1 MKNEVGGKDEK
12 EGKTSTKHH
21 NFRKLLKPQTFK
33 RFKCIIISFIHK
45 RRNFPSKPH
54 EMSLFASTNDGV
66 HIERVNAEKIGKR
79 GIFINVADD
88 NGRTQSEH
96 QTAGFI
102 RLRNNLNISPGE
114 RGREAFTKTLSKVR
128 DNALYQQPIK
138 RRRETLPLH
147 SNYANYEN
155 TIPKFAT
162 KGGSKFWCEDRINFG

>member
-1 MKNEVGGKDEK
+1 
-12 EGKTSTKHH
+12 
-21 NFRKLLKPQTFK
+21 
-33 RFKCIIISFIHK
+33 
-45 RRNFPSKPH
+45 
-54 EMSLFASTNDGV
+54 MSLFASTNDGGV

-114 RGREAFTKTLSKVR
+114 RRREAFTKTLSKVR
-128 DNALYQQPIK
+128 DNALYKNTIK

-147 SNYANYEN
+147 PNYANYEN

-162 KGGSKFWCEDRINFG
+162 KGGSKFWCEDRLNFGRVLKKLKYGSLENLRRFQLIFRAYEAERIKNN